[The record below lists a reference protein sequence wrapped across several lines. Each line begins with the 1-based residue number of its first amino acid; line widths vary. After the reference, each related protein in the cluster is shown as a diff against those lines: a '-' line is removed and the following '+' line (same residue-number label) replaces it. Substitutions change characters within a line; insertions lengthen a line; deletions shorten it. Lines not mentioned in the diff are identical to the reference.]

1 MKVFCGAALLVAATS
16 CNDWLKEEEPG
27 KSTPEDYFAL
37 GKAAIRAV
45 NAAYT
50 PLAWEFNS
58 TYFSEWFIGDIASDD
73 ALKGGQNLSDM
84 ADAYDIENFKTN
96 ANNSLLRDFY
106 RAQFQGIQRCNL
118 AMQEVEAIEPDAD
131 MTAERKTCLMGEAY
145 YMRAYY
151 YFRLVRIFGGVP
163 YVDKVIDSSKDWKQP
178 RATAEEIYNHI
189 IDDLKLAE
197 QMLWNKSK
205 YADAD
210 LGRATKG
217 AAQAMLLKLISIC
230 TTITMHTNG
239 VRNSLKSRRTNTAFA
254 RTTQTTSLSPER
266 TVLNRCS
273 KSSIWQILRATTAK
287 VSASPAVRSPQS
299 SLVAVRLR
307 SAEMQA
313 GASTIRRRTSTMS
326 LSRATHAA
334 KPLSASLLTQRWKPI
349 PT

>member
-1 MKVFCGAALLVAATS
+1 MKVKYFLKAFCGAALLVAATS

-145 YMRAYY
+145 FMRAYY

-217 AAQAMLLKLISIC
+217 AAQAMLLKTYLY
-230 TTITMHTNG
+230 MHDYNNAYEWGKKFFEEQKNEYSLTRW
-239 VRNSLKSRRTNTAFA
+239 RN
-254 RTTQTTSLSPER
+254 
-266 TVLNRCS
+266 
-273 KSSIWQILRATTAK
+273 
-287 VSASPAVRSPQS
+287 
-299 SLVAVRLR
+299 
-307 SAEMQA
+307 
-313 GASTIRRRTSTMS
+313 
-326 LSRATHAA
+326 
-334 KPLSASLLTQRWKPI
+334 
-349 PT
+349 

>member
-1 MKVFCGAALLVAATS
+1 MKVKYFLKAFCGAALLVAATS

-145 YMRAYY
+145 Y
-151 YFRLVRIFGGVP
+151 LSLI
-163 YVDKVIDSSKDWKQP
+163 
-178 RATAEEIYNHI
+178 HI
-189 IDDLKLAE
+189 
-197 QMLWNKSK
+197 
-205 YADAD
+205 
-210 LGRATKG
+210 
-217 AAQAMLLKLISIC
+217 
-230 TTITMHTNG
+230 
-239 VRNSLKSRRTNTAFA
+239 
-254 RTTQTTSLSPER
+254 
-266 TVLNRCS
+266 
-273 KSSIWQILRATTAK
+273 
-287 VSASPAVRSPQS
+287 
-299 SLVAVRLR
+299 
-307 SAEMQA
+307 
-313 GASTIRRRTSTMS
+313 
-326 LSRATHAA
+326 
-334 KPLSASLLTQRWKPI
+334 
-349 PT
+349 